1 MIYRI
6 RDTTT
11 AWQIYQMEQDF
22 GYLDPI
28 ERISVFSY
36 IRGEEGLFI
45 EFPREP
51 AQEFLATWGMYL
63 SEEVE
68 A

>member
-1 MIYRI
+1 MIFRI

-22 GYLDPI
+22 GYLSPF

-36 IRGEEGLFI
+36 ISKEGLYI
-45 EFPREP
+45 EFPHEP

-63 SEEVE
+63 SEEAE
-68 A
+68 E

>member
-1 MIYRI
+1 MIFRI

-22 GYLDPI
+22 GYLSPF

-36 IRGEEGLFI
+36 INTEGLYI
-45 EFPREP
+45 EVPREP